1 MTELLTAEELR
12 AGIRALDPTQKK
24 VLGGLIVLMIRNH
37 GRIKDTEWIF
47 ESLAHLSVAALGLDQ
62 EGEVDDDLDRVEEF
76 VQRSSRQLLNI
87 AFPLFA
93 VVADDMRQKMADGES
108 YGLDDACARALDY
121 FE

>member
-1 MTELLTAEELR
+1 MTELPTPAELR
-12 AGIRALDPTQKK
+12 TQIGTLDPTQKK

-37 GRIKDTEWIF
+37 QRVKDQEWIF
-47 ESLAHLSVAALGLDQ
+47 ESLAGLSVPALGLD
-62 EGEVDDDLDRVEEF
+62 EAGEVDGDLDAVQEF
-76 VQRSSRQLLNI
+76 VKRSSTVVLNI

-93 VVADDMRQKMADGES
+93 AVADDMRQKMAAGES

>member
-1 MTELLTAEELR
+1 VTDLPTAEELR
-12 AGIRALDPTQKK
+12 LQIRALDPTQKK

-37 GRIKDTEWIF
+37 DRVKDKEWIF
-47 ESLAHLSVAALGLDQ
+47 ESLARLSVPALGL
-62 EGEVDDDLDRVEEF
+62 EEAGEVDHDLDAVQDF
-76 VQRSSRQLLNI
+76 VKRSSSVILNS

-93 VVADDMRQKMADGES
+93 AVADDMRQKMADGES